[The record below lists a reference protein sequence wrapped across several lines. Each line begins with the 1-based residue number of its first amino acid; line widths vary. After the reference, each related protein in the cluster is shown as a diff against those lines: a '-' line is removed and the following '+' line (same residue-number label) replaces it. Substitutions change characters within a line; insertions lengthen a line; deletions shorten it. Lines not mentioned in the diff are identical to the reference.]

1 MKKAA
6 RSDPKTLVRKVL
18 KNYVGPEDA
27 EVGRNWLRNW
37 STAPQIM
44 SATLSLNVLCR
55 VTYITAPYDDRPQ
68 YVHAIRRARI
78 MARIFR
84 KPIVVAFS
92 FLAFLSATGI
102 VVASPTWKNR
112 IISAV
117 AATPSNVAKA
127 AYHPATA
134 PAIES
139 VDGDYIQG
147 LARAV
152 PGLVRQ

>member
-1 MKKAA
+1 
-6 RSDPKTLVRKVL
+6 
-18 KNYVGPEDA
+18 
-27 EVGRNWLRNW
+27 
-37 STAPQIM
+37 
-44 SATLSLNVLCR
+44 
-55 VTYITAPYDDRPQ
+55 
-68 YVHAIRRARI
+68 

-102 VVASPTWKNR
+102 VVAGPTWKDR

-117 AATPSNVAKA
+117 VATPSKVAKA

-134 PAIES
+134 PVIGS